1 MLKTRKEIIEKLKE
15 EKVAEKVLEA
25 KTSDEIYEIFK
36 SYSLEIS
43 KEEADKILK
52 EKSELVSKISKIS
65 EEELSKYSGGYGDG
79 LVDKL
84 SDKLGDMVCGPKF
97 YTESTICRVLPREEE
112 KFKRFVYN
120 NSDKIVETGLGIGL
134 VGVTVAATL
143 GVPKLVNY
151 CKKKLKG

>member
-1 MLKTRKEIIEKLKE
+1 MRKEIIEKLKE
-15 EKVAEKVLEA
+15 EEVAEKVLEA
-25 KTSDEIYEIFK
+25 KTGDEIYEIFK

-43 KEEADKILK
+43 KEEADEILK

-65 EEELSKYSGGYGDG
+65 EEELSKCSGGWGDG

-84 SDKLGDMVCGPKF
+84 SGKLKGMVMSEDDYGF
-97 YTESTICRVLPREEE
+97 FTIEPGKEE
-112 KFKRFVYN
+112 KFKLFVYD
-120 NSDKIVETGLGIGL
+120 NSDKIVETGLAIGL

>member
-1 MLKTRKEIIEKLKE
+1 MRKEIIEKLKE
-15 EKVAEKVLEA
+15 EEVAEKVLEA
-25 KTSDEIYEIFK
+25 KTGDEIYEIFK

-43 KEEADKILK
+43 KEEADEILK

-65 EEELSKYSGGYGDG
+65 EEELSKYSGGYADG
-79 LVDKL
+79 LVDKFSCKL
-84 SDKLGDMVCGPKF
+84 SDVVCHPG
-97 YTESTICRVLPREEE
+97 TNENDRNVLYKPYEEE
-112 KFKRFVYN
+112 KFKSFVYD

>member
-1 MLKTRKEIIEKLKE
+1 MKKEIIEKLKE

-25 KTSDEIYEIFK
+25 KTGDEIYEIFK

-43 KEEADKILK
+43 KEEADEILK

-65 EEELSKYSGGYGDG
+65 EEELSKCSGGWEDG
-79 LVDKL
+79 VVRKL
-84 SDKLGDMVCGPKF
+84 SDKLCTVVCHPGTK
-97 YTESTICRVLPREEE
+97 ENDRNVLYKPYEEE
-112 KFKRFVYN
+112 KFKSFVYD